1 MVPTHMFLTR
11 GVGVHREKLAS
22 FEQALRSA
30 GVAYCN
36 LVSVSSILPPN
47 CKIIPRKRGEKLLN
61 PGEITHCVMAR
72 SETNERNRLAS
83 ASIGLAVPTD
93 RRTYGYLSEHH
104 AHGET
109 DEETGEYTEDLA
121 AQMLA
126 TTLGVEFDPNIAWKE
141 REQVFKMA
149 GKIVRTQNITQ
160 SAIGKPNRWT
170 TVIALAVFIPEENL
184 PTPFRQ
190 IFFWNEHG
198 QRDHRRPAIRFPD
211 SGLGD
216 VLGSNNLA
224 GHFEDLFPFFPRNIR
239 IEL

>member
-72 SETNERNRLAS
+72 SETNERNRLIS
-83 ASIGLAVPTD
+83 ASIGLAIPTD

-109 DEETGEYTEDLA
+109 DEETGEYVETEDAPAMSSEDDEAMDTTAESPAQEEEEGKEGEGEPDA
-121 AQMLA
+121 A
-126 TTLGVEFDPNIAWKE
+126 G
-141 REQVFKMA
+141 
-149 GKIVRTQNITQ
+149 
-160 SAIGKPNRWT
+160 
-170 TVIALAVFIPEENL
+170 
-184 PTPFRQ
+184 
-190 IFFWNEHG
+190 
-198 QRDHRRPAIRFPD
+198 
-211 SGLGD
+211 
-216 VLGSNNLA
+216 
-224 GHFEDLFPFFPRNIR
+224 
-239 IEL
+239 